1 MFKDDVMC
9 KKIFI
14 FLAIL
19 FVASCGDGGGGSDN
33 SSRSTVT
40 SPTPS
45 WASTKAT
52 ITAKSGTDLFGIYYE
67 NAVIAETLLIEY
79 SIFDIINFPNV
90 WRRNTGS
97 QRQSCDRSGSLL
109 LKIDNSGRDTFVDF
123 DDCVDSDGN
132 TTNGKVEVKF
142 IESGTG
148 LKMTYDF
155 IDLNISHSEGT
166 SNIDL
171 TYVFDI
177 DRVNESIVTTINGR
191 GVDTSED
198 DFDIQDLTFTSPMS
212 HSEYIFESH
221 DFSGRISREN
231 LGYVD
236 LTATSDGHGFS
247 FTDET
252 NTFEGGYELN
262 DSEERFPIMRF
273 TDGVFPSNNK
283 VASLPN
289 DTSLSNHIDID
300 FFTTAN
306 IAPASNARWR
316 ATRHDFNN
324 DWDVYNTQ
332 NVPYEFHLNGMFY
345 DPNGDFLEFE
355 IEVVEYT
362 VHENSNYP
370 APSTTNLNEMEIE
383 IVGNPNSEFLITFPQ
398 SGQYRLS
405 FRAKDPEGAY
415 SGYWYQWIDVED
427 DTDSDGIP
435 SPNDRDDDGDGVEDH
450 LDDFIYDDSE
460 TTDTDGDGLGNNA
473 DTDDDG
479 DGVADV
485 DDYFPLESYCSEEV
499 EGNADGCY
507 LTLFYT
513 EGRRDWQHVFVP
525 TNGYLY
531 FSSVDYKELA
541 IFSVSEDKFLPAINF
556 DSLPGSFTTMTYFEA
571 LDRLYIGF
579 DNGDIYY
586 LVAGETKLNFFAST
600 SRDTVSLVEAGDYLM
615 VVTKVLGSTST
626 LTNDLFSFDSDGNEI
641 DSFFSVLRLSG
652 RYKWDKAFRV
662 LYLNFSRKNIDAD
675 TGLFVNWVDPE
686 HEWPLGLSPDGSQ
699 SIRDTGR
706 SSSSTYYPVLDTTT
720 GEKIAEIMKVSNSK
734 PEFWFSGGPVGM
746 KLFSGTISVVYW
758 DNDFSFNRVEDIDRP
773 NYGNIER
780 FYKWGERI
788 VIVGP
793 LRKDG
798 SYRNPEFLK
807 VDVININ

>member
-19 FVASCGDGGGGSDN
+19 FVASCGGGGGGSDN
-33 SSRSTVT
+33 SSRSTLT
-40 SPTPS
+40 SPVPS
-45 WASTKAT
+45 WVSTKAT

-67 NAVIAETLLIEY
+67 NTIIAETLLREY
-79 SIFDIINFPNV
+79 SIFDILNFPNV

-142 IESGTG
+142 FESSTG

-177 DRVNESIVTTINGR
+177 DRVSESIVTTINGR
-191 GVDTSED
+191 AVDTSED
-198 DFDIQDLTFTSPMS
+198 DFDIQDLTFTSPIS
-212 HSEYIFESH
+212 HTEYIFESH
-221 DFSGRISREN
+221 DFSGKISREN

-247 FTDET
+247 FTDEM

-262 DSEERFPIMRF
+262 NSEERFPIMRF
-273 TDGVFPSNNK
+273 TDGVSPSNNK
-283 VASLPN
+283 FASLPN
-289 DTSLSNHIDID
+289 DTSSFNHIDID
-300 FFTTAN
+300 FFTTEN

-362 VHENSNYP
+362 VLKNTNYP
-370 APSTTNLNEMEIE
+370 VPSTINLNEMDIE
-383 IVGNPNSEFLITFPQ
+383 IVENSNSEFSITFPQ

-405 FRAKDPEGAY
+405 FRAKDPDGAY
-415 SGYWYQWIDVED
+415 SGYLYQWIEVED

-460 TTDTDGDGLGNNA
+460 TTDTDGDGIGNNA
-473 DTDDDG
+473 DRDDDG
-479 DGVADV
+479 DGVADFE
-485 DDYFPLESYCSEEV
+485 DANPLDYFCSGPF
-499 EGNADGCY
+499 EGNVDGCY
-507 LTLFYT
+507 AGLFYPDT
-513 EGRRDWQHVFVP
+513 
-525 TNGYLY
+525 GYKWENTFADSVGY
-531 FSSVDYKELA
+531 FYFYSRNYKEIA
-541 IFSVSEDKFLPAINF
+541 VYSVGDDAFIPQIDLSNLQGEVRV
-556 DSLPGSFTTMTYFEA
+556 MTYHEEHN
-571 LDRLYIGF
+571 RVYIGL

-586 LVAGETKLNFFAST
+586 LVPGAEEIIFFA
-600 SRDTVSLVEAGDYLM
+600 DTGREAIDLYEAGQYLLSHNEDLNPDSRFHHDFFSYD
-615 VVTKVLGSTST
+615 KDGVL
-626 LTNDLFSFDSDGNEI
+626 I
-641 DSFFSVLRLSG
+641 DSLLHVLRTAHNFI
-652 RYKWDKAFRV
+652 WDKAFNY
-662 LYLNFSRKNIDAD
+662 LYDDLPHTAGFDVIS
-675 TGLFVNWVDPE
+675 GLFNSDVSNSRAK
-686 HEWPLGLSPDGSQ
+686 PLALSPDGTKSVRFYDSDQ
-699 SIRDTGR
+699 LG
-706 SSSSTYYPVLDTTT
+706 YPVLETAGGTQIGLVGPAV
-720 GEKIAEIMKVSNSK
+720 GEGK
-734 PEFWFSGGPVGM
+734 PDFWFDSGLVGISGLTPV
-746 KLFSGTISVVYW
+746 KYIRYW
-758 DNDFSFNRVEDIDRP
+758 NNDFSFDRSEVYGGDANGNLVGYQWGGKLVVIGTGQTDEHFSRSFLIIDVIDID
-773 NYGNIER
+773 
-780 FYKWGERI
+780 
-788 VIVGP
+788 
-793 LRKDG
+793 
-798 SYRNPEFLK
+798 
-807 VDVININ
+807 

>member
-1 MFKDDVMC
+1 MC

-19 FVASCGDGGGGSDN
+19 FVASCGGGGGGSDN

-67 NAVIAETLLIEY
+67 NAIIAETLLIEY

-262 DSEERFPIMRF
+262 DSEERFPVMRF
-273 TDGVFPSNNK
+273 IDGVLPSNNK
-283 VASLPN
+283 VAALPN
-289 DTSLSNHIDID
+289 DTSLFNHIDMD

-383 IVGNPNSEFLITFPQ
+383 IVGNPNS
-398 SGQYRLS
+398 
-405 FRAKDPEGAY
+405 
-415 SGYWYQWIDVED
+415 
-427 DTDSDGIP
+427 
-435 SPNDRDDDGDGVEDH
+435 
-450 LDDFIYDDSE
+450 
-460 TTDTDGDGLGNNA
+460 
-473 DTDDDG
+473 
-479 DGVADV
+479 
-485 DDYFPLESYCSEEV
+485 
-499 EGNADGCY
+499 
-507 LTLFYT
+507 
-513 EGRRDWQHVFVP
+513 
-525 TNGYLY
+525 
-531 FSSVDYKELA
+531 
-541 IFSVSEDKFLPAINF
+541 
-556 DSLPGSFTTMTYFEA
+556 
-571 LDRLYIGF
+571 
-579 DNGDIYY
+579 
-586 LVAGETKLNFFAST
+586 
-600 SRDTVSLVEAGDYLM
+600 
-615 VVTKVLGSTST
+615 
-626 LTNDLFSFDSDGNEI
+626 
-641 DSFFSVLRLSG
+641 
-652 RYKWDKAFRV
+652 
-662 LYLNFSRKNIDAD
+662 
-675 TGLFVNWVDPE
+675 
-686 HEWPLGLSPDGSQ
+686 
-699 SIRDTGR
+699 
-706 SSSSTYYPVLDTTT
+706 
-720 GEKIAEIMKVSNSK
+720 
-734 PEFWFSGGPVGM
+734 
-746 KLFSGTISVVYW
+746 
-758 DNDFSFNRVEDIDRP
+758 
-773 NYGNIER
+773 
-780 FYKWGERI
+780 
-788 VIVGP
+788 
-793 LRKDG
+793 
-798 SYRNPEFLK
+798 
-807 VDVININ
+807 